1 MAFSETVDLRDFVHL
16 KLRGRGGPKLLG
28 FFVSPARFH
37 HGAKDAV
44 AHLRKLSCLG
54 RIEYD
59 ATRLRH
65 GPPRRMSEY
74 KINFTP

>member
-44 AHLRKLSCLG
+44 AIC
-54 RIEYD
+54 
-59 ATRLRH
+59 A
-65 GPPRRMSEY
+65 
-74 KINFTP
+74 NFLVLVE